1 MRPVSNKL
9 GFLVHDVSRMR
20 RTFYDQTMKPVGI
33 TRSQWWALGNISR
46 HADSGM
52 IQTELARIL
61 ETGKVTVGRLVD
73 RLEDS
78 GLVYRETDAQ
88 DRRVRRIH
96 ITAKG
101 YDVLDQVH
109 HVGEELDALVHEDI
123 SAEELAAATDVLAR
137 MKHNLRAAL
146 RNPPPI
152 SPVATGK
159 KSIRKRNPFKAGNA
173 RSL

>member
-1 MRPVSNKL
+1 MRQVSNKL

-20 RTFYDQTMKPVGI
+20 RTFYDRAMKPAGI

-46 HADSGM
+46 HADTGM

-73 RLEDS
+73 RLEDA
-78 GLVYRETDAQ
+78 GLVYRETDAE

-96 ITAKG
+96 ITDKG
-101 YDVLDQVH
+101 YAVLDQVH
-109 HVGEELDALVHEDI
+109 QVGEELDALVHETI
-123 SAEELAAATDVLAR
+123 SAEELGVATDVLAR

-146 RNPPPI
+146 RTPPAIIPPPHRR
-152 SPVATGK
+152 PRPA
-159 KSIRKRNPFKAGNA
+159 
-173 RSL
+173 